1 MKCGLVTSGQDLELK
16 AAGIRPTRQRA
27 ALLGL
32 LRRGGNRHVAAE
44 QLYREA
50 CQDGLHLSL
59 ATVYNALNLFVH
71 AGIVRRV
78 DVGERTWFCTNLSNH
93 HHLYD
98 EVAGELSDLPAD
110 ALALTGM
117 PSLPD
122 GAQLVRADI
131 IVRFRRGKTRPDGV

>member
-1 MKCGLVTSGQDLELK
+1 MIPKRDQELK
-16 AAGIRPTRQRA
+16 TAGIRPTRQRI

-32 LRRGGNRHVAAE
+32 LRRGGNRHVSAE

-50 CQDGLHLSL
+50 CHDGLHLSL

-71 AGIVRRV
+71 AGLLRRV
-78 DVGERTWFCTNLSNH
+78 DVGERTWFCTNRCDH

-98 EVAGELSDLPAD
+98 EGAGELSDIPAEELTLIGTLP
-110 ALALTGM
+110 
-117 PSLPD
+117 LPD

-131 IVRFRRGKTRPDGV
+131 IVRFRRGKSRPDSV